1 MSGSGQERSGSG
13 GGGGYLSVGGIT
25 VDIPAVDPSIR
36 YAQEIQDI
44 SLCIAI
50 VQMTSYIENST
61 ISASIQSAAAK
72 ALGLESQQLAQETN
86 SPSQELARTS

>member
-1 MSGSGQERSGSG
+1 MSGSGQEHSASG

-36 YAQEIQDI
+36 YVQEIQDI

-50 VQMTSYIENST
+50 VQMTSYIENSP
-61 ISASIQSAAAK
+61 K
-72 ALGLESQQLAQETN
+72 MTN
-86 SPSQELARTS
+86 LQIAFKQRIMPIDKSMEAPDFMQN